1 MRIATL
7 LVSLAILIALLY
19 PGEDLPDVRI
29 GNWDKVI
36 HLVMFAT
43 WTVAVR
49 YDWRQIRLPLWRML
63 LFGAGFAFATEVL
76 QTLVEGRSFDPIDW
90 AADLAGVFAGWMI
103 SRPVIASADRFINY
117 LCNRSGRP

>member
-7 LVSLAILIALLY
+7 LVSFTILIALLY

-49 YDWRQIRLPLWRML
+49 YDWRQVRFPLWRML
-63 LFGAGFAFATEVL
+63 LFGACFAVVTEVL

-90 AADLAGVFAGWMI
+90 AADLAGVFVGWII
-103 SRPVIASADRFINY
+103 SRPVIASTDRFLNY
-117 LCNRSGRP
+117 LFNRSARH